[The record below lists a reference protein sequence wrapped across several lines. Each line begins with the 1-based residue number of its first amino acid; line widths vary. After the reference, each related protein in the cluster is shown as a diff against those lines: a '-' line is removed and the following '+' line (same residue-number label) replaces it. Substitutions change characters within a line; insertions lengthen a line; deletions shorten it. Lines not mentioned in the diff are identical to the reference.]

1 MALEIFA
8 LQVLLAFAI
17 TAFGVMAAARIKQ
30 MQSFMAPTQMLVTP
44 MFFWRVPTLVE
55 AAWSRC
61 WDSSCWGSRCGSS
74 AAPSEARSRSP

>member
-55 AAWSRC
+55 RRGRAAGTRHAGIAVWEFSR
-61 WDSSCWGSRCGSS
+61 
-74 AAPSEARSRSP
+74 AE